1 MDFTLMATIKTTS
14 KAIIRDIKKS
24 TIVATGE
31 KFIEAE
37 VDVYEGDVKIET
49 KKFGYPY
56 ETTNEEVVEEIKK
69 MMNLR
74 DAEKVQV
81 KNQLKE
87 EAAETEV
94 DGKISQLKD
103 LEINNE

>member
-14 KAIIRDIKKS
+14 KAIIKDIKKS

-37 VDVYEGDVKIET
+37 VDVYEDEVKVET

-56 ETTNEEVVEEIKK
+56 ETTNEEVIADVKK
-69 MMNLR
+69 MMALR
-74 DAEKVQV
+74 DSEKIQAEVQQEV
-81 KNQLKE
+81 
-87 EAAETEV
+87 EAIEVAV
-94 DGKISQLKD
+94 DGELEQLQD
-103 LEINNE
+103 LEINND